1 MFLDITIQVVTR
13 SVATVLTIVNQ
24 VQNAEHIF
32 LRVATE
38 ALTLAFQVQNAALL
52 VNMLVHIVH
61 VAHMQTLVLHQ
72 DIAAA

>member
-1 MFLDITIQVVTR
+1 MFLDITIQVVTLP
-13 SVATVLTIVNQ
+13 VATVLTIVNQ
-24 VQNAEHIF
+24 AQDAEHIF
-32 LRVATE
+32 LRVAPE
-38 ALTLAFQVQNAALL
+38 ALALALQVQNAAPL

>member
-1 MFLDITIQVVTR
+1 MVTTLVVL
-13 SVATVLTIVNQ
+13 VLTIVNQ
-24 VQNAEHIF
+24 AQDAEHIF
-32 LRVATE
+32 LRVAPE
-38 ALTLAFQVQNAALL
+38 ALTLALQVQNAALL